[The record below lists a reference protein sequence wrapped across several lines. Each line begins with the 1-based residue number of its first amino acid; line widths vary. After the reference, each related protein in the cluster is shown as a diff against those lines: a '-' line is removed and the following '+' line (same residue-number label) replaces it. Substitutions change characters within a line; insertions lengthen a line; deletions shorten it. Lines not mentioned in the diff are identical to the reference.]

1 MQGFD
6 RFEFWRQHREELL
19 REAQM
24 NRLARAARSARKKK
38 SRQKSTP
45 GWELH
50 RCGGRLSKLLRAF
63 KHAI

>member
-6 RFEFWRQHREELL
+6 RFEFWRQRREELL
-19 REAQM
+19 REAQI

-38 SRQKSTP
+38 SRQKSAP

-50 RCGGRLSKLLRAF
+50 RYGGRLSKLLRAF
-63 KHAI
+63 RHVI